1 MPHHAL
7 IRKLESTTFVSEDER
22 AAILALP
29 AIVKDFAA
37 DRDIVC
43 EGDRPSQCCL
53 LVEGFLC
60 RYKLSPDGKRQIVSF
75 HVPGDIPDL
84 QSLHIDVMD
93 HSLATMVASKVAFI
107 PHEAVRKLTHGQP
120 RIADAFWRDTLIDA
134 STFREWIVNVG
145 SRDAYSRIAHLLCG
159 IFMKLCAVGIGG
171 GNSFTLPLTQAE
183 IGDATG
189 LSTVHVNR
197 SLMQLRG
204 DGLIKLER
212 NLCTI
217 PDLGRLKDA
226 AMFDPTYLHLKSA
239 APPAPVRAA
248 RALN

>member
-1 MPHHAL
+1 MPHRAL
-7 IRKLESTTFVSEDER
+7 IRKLESTTVLSEDDR

-29 AIVKDFAA
+29 ATVKEFAA
-37 DRDIVC
+37 DQDIVC
-43 EGDRPSQCCL
+43 EGTRPSQCCL

-60 RYKLSPDGKRQIVSF
+60 RYKMTPDGKRQIISF
-75 HVPGDIPDL
+75 HVSGDIPDL

-93 HSLATMVASKVAFI
+93 HSLATMVASKVALI
-107 PHEAVRKLTHGQP
+107 PHEAVRELTHGQP

-145 SRDAYSRIAHLLCG
+145 SREAYTRIAHLLCE
-159 IFMKLCAVGIGG
+159 IFMKFRAVGIVS

-204 DGLIKLER
+204 DSLITLER

-217 PDLGRLKDA
+217 PDFRRLEEA
-226 AMFDPTYLHLKSA
+226 AMFDPLYLHLKNA
-239 APPAPVRAA
+239 APAAPLA
-248 RALN
+248 RASALN